1 MKLKSNGNNHNVKG
15 IPLVVTYHPLLKS
28 LRAII
33 LREMCPNT
41 KLFLVRIF
49 PYFSVFSP
57 NTGKYGPEITPYLDN
72 FHAVY

>member
-33 LREMCPNT
+33 DSNTDKDKTEDVKRVLILRSI
-41 KLFLVRIF
+41 V
-49 PYFSVFSP
+49 V
-57 NTGKYGPEITPYLDN
+57 TPLPT
-72 FHAVY
+72 APRS

>member
-33 LREMCPNT
+33 DSNTVKDKTEDVKRVLILRSI
-41 KLFLVRIF
+41 V
-49 PYFSVFSP
+49 V
-57 NTGKYGPEITPYLDN
+57 TPLPT
-72 FHAVY
+72 APRS